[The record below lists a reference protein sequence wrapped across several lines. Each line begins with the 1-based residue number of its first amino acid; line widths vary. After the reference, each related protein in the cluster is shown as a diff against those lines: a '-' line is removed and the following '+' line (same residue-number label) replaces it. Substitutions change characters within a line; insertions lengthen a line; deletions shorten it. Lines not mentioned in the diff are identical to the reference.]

1 MTKVGDKMSFY
12 NREEKYISILST
24 GEHSVGE
31 LCEKLF
37 ISEATVRRDIVK
49 MREKEIVTSKQG
61 IIKLNTQSPDKRI
74 PLFIRNMEHNIEK
87 IEIAKKAAEF
97 IKDGYTIMLDA
108 STTAYYILSHLQNFK
123 NLLIITNGAKTA
135 FEAASMGIRTIS
147 TGGELT
153 SDSFS
158 FVGADAEATLR
169 KYNAD
174 IAFFSCRGLLENDIA
189 TDSSIFE
196 NSLRRIMIENSEK
209 SYLLCDKNKIGK
221 KYLNTLCNT
230 KNIDGII
237 TN

>member
-1 MTKVGDKMSFY
+1 MSFY

-24 GEHSVGE
+24 GELSVQS
-31 LCEKLF
+31 LCKRLF
-37 ISEATVRRDIVK
+37 ISEATVRRDIAK
-49 MREKEIVTSKQG
+49 LREKEIVISKRG
-61 IIKLNTQSPDKRI
+61 VIKLNTQSPDKRV
-74 PLFIRNMEHNIEK
+74 PLFVRNSENNTEK
-87 IEIAKKAAEF
+87 YEIARKAAEN

-108 STTAYYILSHLQNFK
+108 STTAYYLLSYLQAFK

-135 FEAASMGIRTIS
+135 LEAASLGIRTIC

-153 SDSFS
+153 LESFS
-158 FVGADAEATLR
+158 FVGSDAEETLR

-174 IAFFSCRGLLENDIA
+174 IAFFSCRGLSENGLA

-196 NSLRRIMIENSEK
+196 NSIRKIMIKNSKE

-221 KYLNTLCNT
+221 KYLNTICSI
-230 KNIDGII
+230 KDIDGII